1 MKPEDFVD
9 IAKRLNTTLNFFE
22 KWDIK
27 DQLEYV
33 IALEKFLAE
42 VKPIIE
48 KYDITDGFKLKIERL
63 FGS

>member
-1 MKPEDFVD
+1 MRSEELTD
-9 IAKRLNTTLNFFE
+9 ISKKATSALSSFE
-22 KWDIK
+22 NWDIK

-33 IALEKFLAE
+33 IVLEKFLAE
-42 VKPIIE
+42 IKPIIE